1 MSEVD
6 FSSLPIS
13 KMRSTLKS
21 LGLSG
26 AGTKSSLIERYQA
39 YQNGEIVADMTEQG
53 EKAESVDQ
61 NQENLEVTPDE
72 ANVNLESM
80 ELFDKVIALDTN
92 ENATGEAVPDENK
105 AEELPMN
112 EEVPQGVP
120 TTEFDQQQSDMA
132 QVAGVDEASAPA
144 TQETELVPEEK
155 QLIESAEAVTATAAP
170 TESTEVIEGS
180 VAPAASAA
188 PTEPTANAV
197 VAPTEPTA
205 NAVVAPTEPSTT
217 AAAAAAAEPA
227 EPFDIEAELNKREA
241 RSKKFG
247 TTFDREAC
255 RQQLLRA
262 HSAPTPQPVAT
273 AGAPLDQDVS
283 SRFGTNPQRAK
294 RFSERRAKFGAVER
308 SQSAGRRADPVVPQE
323 DSISAELRAERE
335 KKFGVVEPSRTA
347 GRRQGRDGLGMDAMS
362 PELRAER
369 EKKFGV
375 VEQTSFTRQRGEKRY
390 RSNFRNRKN
399 RRFM

>member
-72 ANVNLESM
+72 ANVNLEST
-80 ELFDKVIALDTN
+80 ELFNKVSALDTN
-92 ENATGEAVPDENK
+92 ANATGEAAPDENK

-132 QVAGVDEASAPA
+132 QVAGVDEASAPV
-144 TQETELVPEEK
+144 TQETELMPEEK

-170 TESTEVIEGS
+170 TESTEAIEGS

-197 VAPTEPTA
+197 VAPTEP
-205 NAVVAPTEPSTT
+205 STT
-217 AAAAAAAEPA
+217 AAAAVPAEPA
-227 EPFDIEAELNKREA
+227 ESFDIEAELNKREA

-283 SRFGTNPQRAK
+283 FRFSTNPQRAK

-308 SQSAGRRADPVVPQE
+308 SQSAGRRADPIVPQE

-347 GRRQGRDGLGMDAMS
+347 GRRQGRAGQGMDAMS